1 MINFKGSRFG
11 KEIIL
16 TNVYWYLRY
25 PLSYRDLEEM
35 AKDRGLQIDHSS
47 IQRWV
52 VKFTPELEEA
62 ARKKIKTV
70 GSSWR
75 MDETYVRVNGKWK
88 YLYRAV
94 DKDGNTIDYLLAARL
109 YKKAAKRFFKKSIAC
124 NGILEKINIDK
135 SGSNKATIEDYN
147 SESNTNIEIRQC
159 KYLNNIVEQDHRFI
173 KKIMRPILGF
183 KSFWAAGITLS
194 GIEIVRMIKK
204 VQLKQLDNC
213 FQNSFQQ
220 FFALA

>member
-1 MINFKGSRFG
+1 VINFKGSRFE

-62 ARKKIKTV
+62 ARKKKKPV

-75 MDETYVRVNGKWK
+75 MDETYVRVNGKCEV
-88 YLYRAV
+88 LPER
-94 DKDGNTIDYLLAARL
+94 
-109 YKKAAKRFFKKSIAC
+109 
-124 NGILEKINIDK
+124 
-135 SGSNKATIEDYN
+135 
-147 SESNTNIEIRQC
+147 
-159 KYLNNIVEQDHRFI
+159 
-173 KKIMRPILGF
+173 
-183 KSFWAAGITLS
+183 
-194 GIEIVRMIKK
+194 
-204 VQLKQLDNC
+204 
-213 FQNSFQQ
+213 
-220 FFALA
+220 